1 MWLLLRWVIKRLVI
15 LTVFALICT
24 DLFNDVLYTH
34 VGPLH
39 QPQTRRDL
47 RDDRE
52 AVAWNQKD
60 WTFWSTPQRPAQ
72 LVPSDHI
79 SICSPN
85 ISFCSPVTVVITI
98 HSLCKSFQ
106 KCSRLPPPHFLLC
119 LTHCLLFI
127 LQDNTGKPAG
137 RHSSSGSWGRGSI

>member
-1 MWLLLRWVIKRLVI
+1 MWLSLRWVIKRLVI

-98 HSLCKSFQ
+98 NLLCKSFQ
-106 KCSRLPPPHFLLC
+106 KCSRLPPPFSSVPDPLSSLHV
-119 LTHCLLFI
+119 
-127 LQDNTGKPAG
+127 QDNTGKPAG